1 MTATDEPLRPASHGS
16 HGARQVPPHNLEA
29 EASMLGAALLS
40 PQVLDVASD
49 DGLAAEDFY
58 RPAHQHIYDAMV
70 RLAAVGEPID
80 VITVAHRLREDGL
93 LDQVGGLGLLHT
105 LQNATPAISNAV
117 RYARIIRQAA
127 LLRRLIHV
135 ASDISELAYSS
146 DTAASEATLDEAE
159 QRLHRLTLTEHTAT
173 LAEADQLLP
182 GWIERLETRIDAG
195 GGITGVS
202 TGLTDFDHLTSGLQ
216 PGSLNI
222 IGARPA
228 VGKSAFALGIAAHVA
243 IQLRRPVLFVSLEMP
258 HDELVGRLVSLLG
271 HVDSSRLR
279 SATLDARDW
288 TKVATAHQALN
299 GAPLVLD
306 DDSSATVAAIRA
318 RARRVRAKYKDL
330 ALVVVDYLQLLG
342 SPATRVENRQLA
354 VDENTRM
361 LKLLARD
368 LEVPV
373 IATSQVSRA
382 VETRADKR
390 PMLSDLRESGAIE
403 SHSDIVAALYRD
415 ELYEP
420 TSPDRGLAEVNIL
433 KHRSGPTG
441 TVKLAFVGQYTLFAS
456 AVRP

>member
-1 MTATDEPLRPASHGS
+1 
-16 HGARQVPPHNLEA
+16 
-29 EASMLGAALLS
+29 MLGAALLS
-40 PQVLDVASD
+40 PEALDVASD
-49 DGLAAEDFY
+49 DGLAADDFY

-173 LAEADQLLP
+173 VAEADQLLP
-182 GWIERLETRIDAG
+182 GWIERLEDRVDAG

-243 IQLRRPVLFVSLEMP
+243 IELRRPVLFVSLEMP

-271 HVDSSRLR
+271 RVDSSRLR

-342 SPATRVENRQLA
+342 SPAARVENRQLA

-368 LEVPV
+368 LDVPV

-382 VETRADKR
+382 VEARADKR
-390 PMLSDLRESGAIE
+390 PMLSDLRESGSIE

-420 TSPDRGLAEVNIL
+420 ASPDRGLAEVNIL
-433 KHRSGPTG
+433 KHRNGPTG

-456 AVRP
+456 AARP